1 MSEFLINFAPVY
13 NCQLTDMKKI
23 LVTGASGFIGSF
35 IVEEALRRGLDTWA
49 AVRKGSSRRYLQD
62 GRIHFVELDLGN
74 PDDLRAKLSAVGFD
88 YIVHAAGATKCLH
101 AVDFFRVNTQGTA
114 NLAAAAVAACPG
126 LERFVFLS
134 SLSVCG
140 PVRETM
146 PYTDITDGDTPRPDT
161 AYGRS
166 KLEAERALDGMAG
179 LHFTVLRPTG
189 VYGPREKDYFM
200 MAESIKRHVD
210 FAAGLKPQD
219 LTFIYVKD
227 LVEAVFLALERGR
240 DGARYFLSDG
250 CVYPS
255 RAFSD
260 LIRRELGNPW
270 LLRLKAP
277 LWLLRLITACGEC
290 VGRLT
295 GRMTALNNDKYKIM
309 RQRNWRCDI
318 GPATAELGFK
328 PRYTL
333 ARGVV
338 EAVRWYKDNKWL

>member
-1 MSEFLINFAPVY
+1 M
-13 NCQLTDMKKI
+13 
-23 LVTGASGFIGSF
+23 
-35 IVEEALRRGLDTWA
+35 
-49 AVRKGSSRRYLQD
+49 
-62 GRIHFVELDLGN
+62 
-74 PDDLRAKLSAVGFD
+74 
-88 YIVHAAGATKCLH
+88 
-101 AVDFFRVNTQGTA
+101 
-114 NLAAAAVAACPG
+114 
-126 LERFVFLS
+126 
-134 SLSVCG
+134 
-140 PVRETM
+140 
-146 PYTDITDGDTPRPDT
+146 
-161 AYGRS
+161 
-166 KLEAERALDGMAG
+166 
-179 LHFTVLRPTG
+179 
-189 VYGPREKDYFM
+189 
-200 MAESIKRHVD
+200 
-210 FAAGLKPQD
+210 
-219 LTFIYVKD
+219 KD

-333 ARGVV
+333 ARGVA

>member
-1 MSEFLINFAPVY
+1 
-13 NCQLTDMKKI
+13 MKKI

-101 AVDFFRVNTQGTA
+101 AADFFRVNTQGTA

-219 LTFIYVKD
+219 LTFIYVED

-333 ARGVV
+333 ARGVA